1 MYYPE
6 KKEEPFETSDGI
18 IITLQS
24 ITPYADFEE
33 KKFKVENVWKREGER
48 DRERDRER
56 GRERERDRDRDRQYQ
71 FQILSHT
78 FMTIIMIFT
87 IITHSI
93 YQTCY
98 YSLVVITEMLQ

>member
-6 KKEEPFETSDGI
+6 KKEEPFETNDGI

-56 GRERERDRDRDRQYQ
+56 GRERERETGTEIDS
-71 FQILSHT
+71 ISSKSSP
-78 FMTIIMIFT
+78 
-87 IITHSI
+87 THS
-93 YQTCY
+93 
-98 YSLVVITEMLQ
+98 

>member
-33 KKFKVENVWKREGER
+33 KKFKVENVWKRKGER
-48 DRERDRER
+48 DRETEGQRDRGTERQRDRER
-56 GRERERDRDRDRQYQ
+56 ETERE
-71 FQILSHT
+71 
-78 FMTIIMIFT
+78 
-87 IITHSI
+87 
-93 YQTCY
+93 
-98 YSLVVITEMLQ
+98 

>member
-1 MYYPE
+1 MLVYVHVHILKYTCYLFYIFLFLQRKCELYYPE

-56 GRERERDRDRDRQYQ
+56 GRERERETGTEIDS
-71 FQILSHT
+71 ISSKSSP
-78 FMTIIMIFT
+78 
-87 IITHSI
+87 THS
-93 YQTCY
+93 
-98 YSLVVITEMLQ
+98 